1 MKIGWK
7 PPPPPPPPPPA
18 PVIARPA
25 PQAAAPRTNN
35 AFQAGNTGA
44 ARMPSLDGSSAS
56 SLRTERLGDGRA
68 NCLENAVKLSRPED
82 QIVLLADG
90 RDGVGHALVRHPDGT
105 VTDPNQPSVT
115 WNSLGQW
122 QAMNPGYTD
131 PRSVPAGQLKQALSV
146 PPGPQRDAMLAK
158 MGMGGVANRMVADG
172 NTGLSPTVSGNVTVK
187 TDGSVSFTREVQ
199 LEPSSVDFERG
210 NITGSFSAG
219 PLAQSEV
226 SLNWNPTQPR
236 PDGTFEVTA
245 SYSTTMGVQASGELE
260 LGPFG
265 VSAGAQSGTQAS
277 NEYTLYLTGEQL
289 AQLGTGQYAL
299 PSIADPLGLPEGGS
313 IVMST
318 GDFRTQEGSISY
330 GPLQLGSESTQT
342 EAYSVGVERT
352 GASTVRVTVGPSET
366 VEQRMSMG
374 LSFGDVASVELGR
387 DRSLETGSTVSVEF
401 DLSTP
406 QGQQAYQSFL
416 TSGQL
421 PTQEGPGV
429 SGLYQEQTLNYEG
442 GLSAG
447 LSIGDVLNLEHQF
460 WTEDLKYTTRTED
473 GVTSVTA
480 NGHTA
485 TGQSFE
491 VSWSQ
496 NPDGTHTLDSV
507 TMGINNP
514 VGEPVSLRLTGSQGV
529 QSLQDAA
536 VMQMQQSYLHMF
548 QVQWRGEM
556 EGKSDA
562 EVIAYI
568 RANAPPDSPAYQLT
582 LQPGEPGYSPSA
594 FLNAWQAADNGSFP
608 LMPNLTRELL
618 SMPQPLDLSMGT
630 SLFLGLDGPGL
641 TNQILNPSDGSAM
654 HDIPSYFEL
663 GLQNMPGVHVEGL
676 PQ

>member
-18 PVIARPA
+18 PA
-25 PQAAAPRTNN
+25 PRAAPPPAAPRTNT

-44 ARMPSLDGSSAS
+44 ARMPSLDGTSAS

-68 NCLENAVKLSRPED
+68 NCLENAVNLSRPED

-105 VTDPNQPSVT
+105 VTDPNQPNVT

-146 PPGPQRDAMLAK
+146 PPGPQRDEMLAK
-158 MGMGGVANRMVADG
+158 LGMGGVANRMVADEA
-172 NTGLSPTVSGNVTVK
+172 TGVSSPVTGNVTVK
-187 TDGSVSFTREVQ
+187 SDGNVTFTQEAQ
-199 LEPSSVDFERG
+199 LEPASVDFERG
-210 NITGSFSAG
+210 RISGSLSAG
-219 PLAQSEV
+219 PLAQTEV
-226 SLNWNPTQPR
+226 SLSWNPTQPR
-236 PDGTFEVTA
+236 PDGTYEVTA
-245 SYSTTMGVQASGELE
+245 SYSATVGVQAEGELA

-265 VSAGAQSGTQAS
+265 VSAGVQSGTQAS
-277 NEYTLYLTGEQL
+277 NEYTLYLTGDQL
-289 AQLGTGQYAL
+289 AQLGRGEYAL

-330 GPLQLGSESTQT
+330 GPLELGSESTQT

-352 GASTVRVTVGPSET
+352 GQSSVRVTVGPTET
-366 VEQRMSMG
+366 VEQRLSLG

-387 DRSLETGSTVSVEF
+387 DRSLETGNTVSVEF

-460 WTEDLKYTTRTED
+460 WTEDMKYTTHTED

-480 NGHTA
+480 NGHTS

-496 NPDGTHTLDSV
+496 NADGTHTLNSV

-514 VGEPVSLRLTGSQGV
+514 GGDPVTLQLTGSEGV
-529 QSLQDAA
+529 QSMQDAA
-536 VMQMQQSYLHMF
+536 VLQMQQSYLNIY
-548 QVQWRGEM
+548 QVEWRGPVN
-556 EGKSDA
+556 GKSDE
-562 EVIAYI
+562 EVVAYI
-568 RANAPPDSPAYQLT
+568 RANHPPGSPEYQLT

-594 FLNAWQAADNGSFP
+594 FLEAWRAVDDGSYP
-608 LMPNLTRELL
+608 LMPNLTLSLL
-618 SMPQPLDLSMGT
+618 EMPQPPDLSMGA
-630 SLFLGLDGPGL
+630 SLFFGLNGIGL
-641 TNQILNPSDGSAM
+641 PNQILDPSDGSFA
-654 HDIPSYFEL
+654 HVIPSYFEI